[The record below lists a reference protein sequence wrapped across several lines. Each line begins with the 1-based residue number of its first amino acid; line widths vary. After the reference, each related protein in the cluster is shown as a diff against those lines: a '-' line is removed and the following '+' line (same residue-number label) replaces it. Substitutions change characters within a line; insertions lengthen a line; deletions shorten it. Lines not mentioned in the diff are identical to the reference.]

1 MAEPH
6 LDHPGE
12 VSWFPG
18 KGPAQVLGACPHR
31 ACPHN
36 TLAAIA
42 WGPDFE
48 HYTLDECRVPA
59 DLGGCGG
66 TCRSWSSE
74 VPRPRGGIRY
84 GWGPYLHVQQ
94 ETAPAIAAPPAE
106 IPGELVAV
114 GLGEEFVAAV
124 EARAGELPADLRD
137 GSEHPDQDEAVFHL
151 GRTVAITATL
161 EELLDRGWLIAAP
174 TEESARG

>member
-18 KGPAQVLGACPHR
+18 KGPAQVLGPCPHTG
-31 ACPHN
+31 CPHN

-74 VPRPRGGIRY
+74 VPRPRGGVRY
-84 GWGPYLHVQQ
+84 GWGPYLHVQT
-94 ETAPAIAAPPAE
+94 ETPGHSAAVV
-106 IPGELVAV
+106 PGELVAV

-124 EARAGELPADLRD
+124 QARTGELGDRLDPAGAEDCSAAYDL
-137 GSEHPDQDEAVFHL
+137 GTV
-151 GRTVAITATL
+151 VAITATL

-174 TEESARG
+174 ATSETTGG